1 MNSIN
6 QRTTDVLI
14 IGAGAAGL
22 STALHLAK
30 TYRVLLLSK
39 ENILDSS
46 TNRAQGGIA
55 SVTHPQDTIE
65 SHIEDTVLAGD
76 GLCNESVV
84 HSVISQS
91 KTVVQDLLDL
101 GLEFDSD
108 EDGLHLVREGAHK
121 FPRVLHVADS
131 TGYAIGSTLLHHA
144 IENPNIE
151 INSNR
156 LVIDVITRSHKSKS
170 DDQVWGAYVYDRK
183 RKLVET
189 ILAPCVVLATGG
201 ASKVYKYTS
210 NPDSATGDGIAIGA
224 RAGCRVSNME
234 FNQFH
239 PTCLYHPA
247 ARSFLISEAVRG
259 EGGKLLRPDGT
270 PFMQQ
275 YDRRL
280 DLATRDVVARAID
293 SEMKRLG
300 LECVYL
306 DISHRE
312 KSVLQKRFPMIF
324 EKLLELGID
333 MAVEPIPVVPAAHY
347 TCGGILVNQQGA
359 TDVSGLY
366 AVGET
371 ACTGLH
377 GANRLA
383 SNSLLECLVYARA
396 VARHVLENFQNFSST
411 EVQIPD
417 WDESLV
423 VDSDEDVVLTH
434 NWGELRGIMWN
445 YVGIARTDKRLERAG
460 RRIELLKQEIVEY
473 YANYRVNPDLLELRN
488 LILVADLIVK
498 CARWRKES
506 RGLHFT
512 LDYPQKSVRAV
523 PSVVK
528 LHTGIRDVFENN
540 SMIQSET

>member
-1 MNSIN
+1 MSTVT
-6 QRTTDVLI
+6 QRTPDVLI

-39 ENILDSS
+39 EDILSSS

-55 SVTHPQDTIE
+55 SVTHPQDTLE
-65 SHIEDTVLAGD
+65 SHIQDTVQAGS
-76 GLCNESVV
+76 GLCDETVVKSVV
-84 HSVISQS
+84 SQA
-91 KTVVQDLLDL
+91 KIVVNELLDL
-101 GLEFDSD
+101 GLEFDAD

-121 FPRVLHVADS
+121 FPRVLHVADT

-144 IENPNIE
+144 INNPNIE

-156 LVIDVITRSHKSKS
+156 LVIDVITNRNQ
-170 DDQVWGAYVYDRK
+170 DQPGDRLFGAYIYDRK

-189 ILAPCVVLATGG
+189 ILSPCVVLATGG

-210 NPDSATGDGIAIGA
+210 NPDGATGDGIAIAA
-224 RAGCRVSNME
+224 RAGCRVSNLE

-259 EGGKLLRPDGT
+259 EGGKLLSPAGK
-270 PFMQQ
+270 PFMQR
-275 YDRRL
+275 YDERAE
-280 DLATRDVVARAID
+280 LATRDVVARAID
-293 SEMKRLG
+293 HEMKRWG
-300 LECVYL
+300 LQCVYL

-312 KSVLQKRFPMIF
+312 KDQLQKRFPMIY
-324 EKLLELGID
+324 EKLLGLGID
-333 MAVEPIPVVPAAHY
+333 MAIDPIPVVPAAHY
-347 TCGGILVNQQGA
+347 TCGGVLVDQHGA
-359 TDVSGLY
+359 TDISGLY

-396 VARHVLENFQNFSST
+396 VARHILDNYHQFERADVS
-411 EVQIPD
+411 IPD
-417 WDESLV
+417 WDESQV
-423 VDSDEDVVLTH
+423 VDSDEDVVLAH
-434 NWGELRGIMWN
+434 NWGELRGLMWN
-445 YVGIARTDKRLERAG
+445 YVGIARTDKRLERAA
-460 RRIELLKQEIVEY
+460 RRIELLKQEIIDY
-473 YANYRVNPDLLELRN
+473 YSHFRVNPDLLELRN
-488 LILVADLIVK
+488 LILVAELIVK

-512 LDYPQKSVRAV
+512 LDYPQKSVLAV
-523 PSVVK
+523 PSIVRRQRGSK
-528 LHTGIRDVFENN
+528 DVFEN
-540 SMIQSET
+540 SKSFQSRS